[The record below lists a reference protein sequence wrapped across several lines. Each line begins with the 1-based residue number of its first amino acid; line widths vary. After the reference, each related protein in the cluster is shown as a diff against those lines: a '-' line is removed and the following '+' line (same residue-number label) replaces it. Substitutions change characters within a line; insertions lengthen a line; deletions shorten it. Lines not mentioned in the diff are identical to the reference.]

1 MRYIFRADSSRA
13 IGSGHV
19 MRSSAIAEDLI
30 ARGRE
35 AIFIGAISDVPWVAS
50 RIMSLGFSQILE
62 SSEAFVSDPGNDVLI
77 IDSYT
82 VSIGDEFIQ
91 QKHWRRIVA
100 ISDDLTP
107 KYKADLII
115 HPGISDEWKPNRD
128 VKFLTGPKYI
138 PFRKSIKKKV
148 KNLSIKETLKIL
160 VVGGGTDPFNFAD
173 EICLVLKNIQ
183 GQFHVIIFSNN
194 NLLAQTDP
202 RFTVVQIGFQLDL
215 EASDADL
222 VFTTASTTS
231 LEFIAR
237 EIPVGLGCAVDNQQE
252 YYESLVGAKIAMPV
266 GEFSEG
272 RWKLDHAK
280 MAELINSGELRKTLE
295 QKSAGLLDL
304 KGAERIVD
312 EILKL

>member
-1 MRYIFRADSSRA
+1 
-13 IGSGHV
+13 

-77 IDSYT
+77 LDSYT
-82 VSIGDEFIQ
+82 VSTGDEFIK

-115 HPGISDEWKPNRD
+115 HPGISDEWKPNRE

-148 KNLSIKETLKIL
+148 KNLSIKESLKIL

-194 NLLAQTDP
+194 NLLAQMDP

-252 YYESLVGAKIAMPV
+252 YYESLAAAEVAMPV
-266 GEFSEG
+266 GEFSEC

-280 MAELINSGELRKTLE
+280 MADLINSGELRKSLE

>member
-19 MRSSAIAEDLI
+19 MRSSAVAEELI

-35 AIFIGAISDVPWVAS
+35 VIFIGAISDVPWVAS
-50 RIMSLGFSQILE
+50 RIMSLGYSQILE
-62 SSEAFVSDPGNDVLI
+62 SSNTFVSDPGNDVLI
-77 IDSYT
+77 LDSYT
-82 VSIGDEFIQ
+82 VPIEDEFIQ
-91 QKHWRRIVA
+91 QKHWRCIVA

-107 KYKADLII
+107 TYQADLII
-115 HPGISDEWKPNRD
+115 HPGISDEWKPNRA

-148 KNLSIKETLKIL
+148 KDLSIKETLQIL
-160 VVGGGTDPFNFAD
+160 VVGGGTDPFNFAE
-173 EICLVLKNIQ
+173 EICLALKNIQ
-183 GQFHVIIFSNN
+183 GQFHVTIFSNN
-194 NLLAQTDP
+194 HLLAQIDS
-202 RFTVVQIGFQLDL
+202 RFTIVQIGFQLDV

-252 YYESLVGAKIAMPV
+252 YYESLAAAEVAIPV

-280 MAELINSGELRKTLE
+280 MADLINSGELRKTLE
-295 QKSAGLLDL
+295 QKSAGLIDL
-304 KGAERIVD
+304 KGAERIAD

>member
-1 MRYIFRADSSRA
+1 
-13 IGSGHV
+13 
-19 MRSSAIAEDLI
+19 MRSSAVAEELI

-35 AIFIGAISDVPWVAS
+35 VIFIGAISDVPWVAS
-50 RIMSLGFSQILE
+50 RIMSLGYSQILE
-62 SSEAFVSDPGNDVLI
+62 SSNTFVSDPGNDVLI
-77 IDSYT
+77 LDSYT
-82 VSIGDEFIQ
+82 VPIEDEFIQ
-91 QKHWRRIVA
+91 QKHWRCIVA

-107 KYKADLII
+107 TYQADLII
-115 HPGISDEWKPNRD
+115 HPGISDEWKPNRA

-148 KNLSIKETLKIL
+148 KDLSIKETLQIL
-160 VVGGGTDPFNFAD
+160 VVGGGTDPFNFAE
-173 EICLVLKNIQ
+173 EICLALKNIQ
-183 GQFHVIIFSNN
+183 GQFHVTIFSNN
-194 NLLAQTDP
+194 HLLAQIDS
-202 RFTVVQIGFQLDL
+202 RFTIVQIGFQLDV

-252 YYESLVGAKIAMPV
+252 YYESLAAAEVAIPV

-280 MAELINSGELRKTLE
+280 MADLINSGELRKTLE
-295 QKSAGLLDL
+295 QKSAGLIDL
-304 KGAERIVD
+304 KGAERIAD

>member
-19 MRSSAIAEDLI
+19 MRSSAVAEELI

-35 AIFIGAISDVPWVAS
+35 VIFIGAISDVPWLAS
-50 RIMSLGFSQILE
+50 RIMSLGYSQILE
-62 SSEAFVSDPGNDVLI
+62 SSNTFVSDPGNDVLI
-77 IDSYT
+77 LDSYT
-82 VSIGDEFIQ
+82 VPIEDEFIQ
-91 QKHWRRIVA
+91 QKHWRCIVA

-107 KYKADLII
+107 TYQADLII
-115 HPGISDEWKPNRD
+115 HPGISDEWKPNRA

-148 KNLSIKETLKIL
+148 KDLSIKETLQIL
-160 VVGGGTDPFNFAD
+160 VVGGGTDPFNFAE
-173 EICLVLKNIQ
+173 EICLALKNIQ
-183 GQFHVIIFSNN
+183 GQFHVTIFSNN
-194 NLLAQTDP
+194 HLLAQIDS
-202 RFTVVQIGFQLDL
+202 RFTIVQIGFQLDV

-252 YYESLVGAKIAMPV
+252 YYESLAAAEVAIPV

-272 RWKLDHAK
+272 RWKLNHAK
-280 MAELINSGELRKTLE
+280 MADLINSGELRKTLE
-295 QKSAGLLDL
+295 QKSAGLIDL
-304 KGAERIVD
+304 KGAERIAD